1 MEIGSINAAPNIN
14 ISNSNSN
21 GNIPNIE
28 AKAKENTDNNKDR
41 KASEREVASAV
52 NKANMLLNDSTHL
65 QFKIHKI
72 TKDIMVKIID
82 DKTGEV
88 VKEIPPEKII
98 DMIANICETLGI
110 FVNEK
115 R

>member
-1 MEIGSINAAPNIN
+1 MEIGSINAAQNIN
-14 ISNSNSN
+14 VSNSNDN
-21 GNIPNIE
+21 LPKVE
-28 AKAKENTDNNKDR
+28 TKVKENTSENKER
-41 KASEREVASAV
+41 KVSKKEISSAV
-52 NKANMLLNDSTHL
+52 DKANDLLNDSTHL

-98 DMIANICETLGI
+98 DMIANICETCGI